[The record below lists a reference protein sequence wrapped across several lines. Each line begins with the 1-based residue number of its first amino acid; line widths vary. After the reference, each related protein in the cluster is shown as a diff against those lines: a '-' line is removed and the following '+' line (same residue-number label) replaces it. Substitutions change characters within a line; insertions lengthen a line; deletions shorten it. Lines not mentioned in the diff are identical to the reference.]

1 MAQPLVVIVH
11 RNSQD
16 ALGLVLADHI
26 VVKNLAYL
34 FGRRN
39 PVLGLHQ
46 GGLALLPDDV
56 HAEFDAFIADEH
68 RRAGT
73 ELPDLVLALPAEAT
87 IQGVAGVAPGVRG
100 WHVGNAPPLGRP
112 ATCGPAH
119 KTMLNATPGSPQPQ
133 NVVCRL
139 ANRNQMFPTAP

>member
-39 PVLGLHQ
+39 AVLGLHQ

-68 RRAGT
+68 RRASN
-73 ELPDLVLALPAEAT
+73 ELPDLVLALPAETT
-87 IQGVAGVAPGVRG
+87 IQGVAGLTTGFG
-100 WHVGNAPPLGRP
+100 SWHASNPPPLRAP
-112 ATCGPAH
+112 A
-119 KTMLNATPGSPQPQ
+119 
-133 NVVCRL
+133 
-139 ANRNQMFPTAP
+139 